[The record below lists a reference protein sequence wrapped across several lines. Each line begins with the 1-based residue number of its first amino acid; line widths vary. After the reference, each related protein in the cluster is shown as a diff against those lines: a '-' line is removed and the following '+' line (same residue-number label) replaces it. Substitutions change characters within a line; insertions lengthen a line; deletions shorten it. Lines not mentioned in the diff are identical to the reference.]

1 MKAETN
7 GMNARLVSMLNEHHM
22 YISSAESCTGGLF
35 SALITDVPGASD
47 VLCESIVTY
56 SNEAKMRELGVSALT
71 LEKYGAVSEDTA
83 RQMAEGICRHTGAD
97 VGVGI
102 TGIAGPG
109 GGTPEK
115 PVGTVYAGICI
126 NGNTEVMHM
135 QLDGSRAEVREQTCR
150 LVMEKIIKK
159 LDNIK

>member
-1 MKAETN
+1 MKAEMHGKN
-7 GMNARLVSMLNEHHM
+7 ERLVELLRDNGM

-35 SALITDVPGASD
+35 SALITDVAGASD

-56 SNEAKMRELGVSALT
+56 SNEAKMRELGVSAKT
-71 LEKYGAVSEDTA
+71 LEAYGAVSEDTA

-109 GGTPEK
+109 GGTAEK
-115 PVGTVYAGICI
+115 PVGTVYAGICV
-126 NGNTEVMHM
+126 NGKTEVMHM
-135 QLDGSRAEVREQTCR
+135 RLSGSRAEVREQTCAA
-150 LVMEKIIKK
+150 VMERLIGK
-159 LDNIK
+159 LSAV